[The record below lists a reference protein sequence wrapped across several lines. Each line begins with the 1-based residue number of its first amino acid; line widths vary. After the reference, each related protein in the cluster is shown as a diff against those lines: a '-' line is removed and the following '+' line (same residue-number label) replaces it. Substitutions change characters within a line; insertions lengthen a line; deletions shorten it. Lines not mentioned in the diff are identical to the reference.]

1 MEANTYVDGEM
12 TQRDPEIGDLLVQLA
27 GKIKAGMTGTA
38 LKFYEREFTFF
49 RKVTNISGIIRPY
62 PKGPQRNSECLKA
75 LKEVELLPGE
85 SSLSL
90 SVCISS
96 SLLPTFPIL
105 H

>member
-1 MEANTYVDGEM
+1 MYVDEEM
-12 TQRDPEIGDLLVQLA
+12 TQKDPEIGDQLEQLA
-27 GKIKAGMTGTA
+27 EEIKSAMTGTA

-85 SSLSL
+85 L
-90 SVCISS
+90 VSS
-96 SLLPTFPIL
+96 SLNAVICPCI
-105 H
+105 